1 MYDKYFGLAD
11 KPFRITPDTRYMWLS
26 PQHTEAKLKILDH
39 IQESSGPIYLSAD
52 IGTGKTSIAKR
63 IVEELVEDKTKEI
76 VYVFSPKLTTTNSF
90 LRFIMDEFE
99 VKTHRAYG
107 QSLRSFEEYLVKQNA
122 EGISPVLLVDEA
134 QNMTRDMLLL
144 IQHLFNFSTNTSFLV
159 QMALFAQPE
168 FKKKLDRLP
177 SLKSRMN
184 VARLSPLTRD
194 QTEEMLK
201 FRWKVAGGESFPFNN
216 EAVNQIYKITDGI
229 PRSIVRLADTACLS
243 AAINDKRMITK
254 DIIISASS
262 EVMD

>member
-11 KPFRITPDTRYMWLS
+11 KPFRITPDTRYLWYS
-26 PQHTEAKLKILDH
+26 PQHTEAKLKILSH

-52 IGTGKTSIAKR
+52 IGTGKTTIAKR
-63 IVEELVEDKTKEI
+63 IVEELVEDKTKNI
-76 VYVFSPKLTTTNSF
+76 VYVFSPKLTTTNAF
-90 LRFIMDEFE
+90 LRFVMDEFG
-99 VKTHRAYG
+99 VKTNRAYG
-107 QSLRSFEEYLVKQNA
+107 QSLRNFEEYLVQQNS

-144 IQHLFNFSTNTSFLV
+144 IQHLFNFSTDTSFLI

-194 QTEEMLK
+194 QTKEMME
-201 FRWKVAGGESFPFNN
+201 FRWQVAGGENFPFNK
-216 EAVNQIYKITDGI
+216 EAIDQIFKLTDGI

-243 AAINDKRMITK
+243 CAIRDQKTITR
-254 DIIISASS
+254 DVINSASS
-262 EVMD
+262 EVND